1 MIPLPAGVTRI
12 NQLKNTGY
20 QLLIATN
27 LGMIIYNP
35 RTFKTEIINVQ
46 SPIQPLAEV
55 KNIYTDDFG
64 MVWVF
69 TDGMGV
75 TLVNPKTS
83 AKQWLFADQQDPM
96 DRTTSD
102 SFFITQDENKT
113 LWIVPN
119 GGTFSYS
126 THGSPIGCPRYLLSC
141 FARYLHY
148 S

>member
-46 SPIQPLAEV
+46 SPSQPMAEV
-55 KNIYTDDFG
+55 KNIYTDDFD

-69 TDGMGV
+69 TAV
-75 TLVNPKTS
+75 CRP
-83 AKQWLFADQQDPM
+83 A
-96 DRTTSD
+96 R
-102 SFFITQDENKT
+102 
-113 LWIVPN
+113 
-119 GGTFSYS
+119 SYGP
-126 THGSPIGCPRYLLSC
+126 HHLRQFLHHPR
-141 FARYLHY
+141 
-148 S
+148 